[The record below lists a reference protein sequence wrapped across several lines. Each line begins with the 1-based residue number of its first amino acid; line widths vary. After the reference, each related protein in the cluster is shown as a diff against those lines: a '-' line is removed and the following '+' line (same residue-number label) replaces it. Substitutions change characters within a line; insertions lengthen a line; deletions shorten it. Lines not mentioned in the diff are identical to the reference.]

1 MSAPPPLPRPRHGLS
16 LEQARWVRFAVL
28 VSLLAGLALF
38 AARTWPTSVEELR
51 GPVEQAGAWAPLVF
65 VVGYVAAAVALVLAS
80 LLTVAGGVLFGPAVG
95 AALVLIAATVGATVA
110 FGLARWLGGDGV
122 RAMLGGRLASVDR
135 WIGDRGFTSVLVL
148 RLVPLFPYNVL
159 NYAVGLTGVTWR
171 AYVLATVMGLRRR
184 GHVATRPR
192 RRLARRPAAGGV
204 RQRHADVSHQRPRP
218 HARHRAR
225 RARRTG
231 SASVG

>member
-1 MSAPPPLPRPRHGLS
+1 M
-16 LEQARWVRFAVL
+16 RFAVL

-65 VVGYVAAAVALVLAS
+65 VVGYVAAAVALVPAS

-110 FGLARWLGGDGV
+110 FGLARWLGRDGV

-135 WIGDRGFTSVLVL
+135 WIGHRGFASVLVL

-171 AYVLATVMGLRRR
+171 AYVLATAIGIAPATIAYTLLGGSIDDPLSPPFLVAVGLI
-184 GHVATRPR
+184 VALVVGGSVAR
-192 RRLARRPAAGGV
+192 RRLSASAEPAEPDREHEHDEDG
-204 RQRHADVSHQRPRP
+204 RQEHQRER
-218 HARHRAR
+218 
-225 RARRTG
+225 
-231 SASVG
+231 